1 MNKLELFKLLRKHIN
16 LSYRRSPAFEQNRW
30 AKVLIGFGGLM
41 FILYLVIY
49 GVMIRYC
56 TPYHS
61 ILGEVIT
68 DTYFCF
74 SPMTWGEGQANSIE

>member
-1 MNKLELFKLLRKHIN
+1 MLSIEGIDKYKHMVTEAHV
-16 LSYRRSPAFEQNRW
+16 Y
-30 AKVLIGFGGLM
+30 
-41 FILYLVIY
+41 
-49 GVMIRYC
+49 RYC